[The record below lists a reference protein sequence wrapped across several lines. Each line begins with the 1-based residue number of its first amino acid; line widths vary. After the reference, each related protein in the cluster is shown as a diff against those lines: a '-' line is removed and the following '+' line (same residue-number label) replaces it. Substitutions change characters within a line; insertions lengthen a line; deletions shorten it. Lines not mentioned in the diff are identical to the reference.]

1 MSFNPGFAELIC
13 AGSGALET
21 MRIQTIRR
29 RRRHQSNMRD
39 KIIGAIGILWGGG
52 MLLRWLMTGPP
63 AGVGGYQ
70 GGQTAGALLGAVM
83 LVAGLYRF
91 FKRPD

>member
-1 MSFNPGFAELIC
+1 MKSGKCRYPGGVLSDP
-13 AGSGALET
+13 GDNGPPNH
-21 MRIQTIRR
+21 RR
-29 RRRHQSNMRD
+29 RGGAIINMRD
-39 KIIGAIGILWGGG
+39 KIIGAIGIVWGGG
-52 MLLRWLMTGPP
+52 MLLRWLMSGPP
-63 AGVGGYQ
+63 AGIGGYQ